1 MSGAWKSSFG
11 QGDTTYTNY
20 VSDPHEDEKQLIA
33 LNTELARNQVANIDQ
48 MEPFQRE
55 MFIQSLSELR
65 NQGQLNSEFDKYL
78 PAADQARFAAQDMQ
92 RAGEMGAGQ
101 GDLSAS
107 LTKQLLAGGT
117 ASPEQLKAIQEAADA
132 AIASGSSDIDISTQ
146 RGVSQIADELANQ
159 RGMRLSDTPIMREA
173 ALLERGGQDQKA
185 ALIKSVRAGQAN
197 NVLNYPLA
205 VAGVNLSQ
213 QDKAQAATQFQA
225 QLRQLAQQNRLSMY
239 GTTSG
244 SGIGLANVGAG
255 AGSSAEASL
264 AGVRSHETSG
274 TGFDP
279 AKNLTAGGS
288 YLSGAGNLMKGLGGS
303 MGGGG

>member
-1 MSGAWKSSFG
+1 MSGAWKSAFG
-11 QGDTTYTNY
+11 DGRADSSTYTMG
-20 VSDPHEDEKQLIA
+20 PTPEEQQLIQ
-33 LNTELARNQVANIDQ
+33 LNTELAKNQVANIDQ

-55 MFIQSLSELR
+55 MLLQSVSDLR
-65 NQGQLNSEFDKYL
+65 KQGQLDSSFDKYL
-78 PAADQARFAAQDMQ
+78 SPDMQ
-92 RAGEMGAGQ
+92 AQFAQQDFERAGKLGTNQGA
-101 GDLSAS
+101 LSDS
-107 LTKQLLAGGT
+107 LTQQLLAGGT
-117 ASPEQLKAIQEAADA
+117 ANPAQMKAIKDAADS

-173 ALLERGGQDQKA
+173 ALLERSGGDQKA
-185 ALIKSVRAGQAN
+185 SLIKSVRANQAN
-197 NVLNYPLA
+197 NVLNYPIA
-205 VAGVNLSQ
+205 AAGINLSQ

-225 QLRQLAQQNRLSMY
+225 QLRQLAQQNRISMY

-255 AGSSAEASL
+255 SGSSAL
-264 AGVRSHETSG
+264 ATLGNIDVHNTLS

-288 YLSGAGNLMKGLGGS
+288 YLSGAGNLMKGIGG
-303 MGGGG
+303 MAGGA